1 MSTATMSIED
11 SEKEVSMAKET
22 QIVRIDAGKFNA
34 YTKNMTAKEVARL
47 MFVIMGLATTGEV
60 HNLHKGFPFVPKP
73 RTRNVRLS
81 QKQ

>member
-1 MSTATMSIED
+1 MSKKTE
-11 SEKEVSMAKET
+11 
-22 QIVRIDAGKFNA
+22 IVHIDAEKFNA

-60 HNLHKGFPFVPKP
+60 HNLHKCVPFVPKP
-73 RTRNVRLS
+73 RSRNVRQS

>member
-1 MSTATMSIED
+1 MLGIED
-11 SEKEVSMAKET
+11 SEKEVTMVKES

-73 RTRNVRLS
+73 RARNVQHS
-81 QKQ
+81 QTK